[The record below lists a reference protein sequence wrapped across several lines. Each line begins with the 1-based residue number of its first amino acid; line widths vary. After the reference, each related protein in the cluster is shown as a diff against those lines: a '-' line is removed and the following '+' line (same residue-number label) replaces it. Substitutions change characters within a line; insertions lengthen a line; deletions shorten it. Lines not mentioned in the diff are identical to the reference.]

1 MPEAIRIIIV
11 GLAGIAVG
19 LTFGY
24 IGGYDRG
31 YKKGYEWAG
40 KEQIAKNRYGG

>member
-1 MPEAIRIIIV
+1 MPEVIRIIV
-11 GLAGIAVG
+11 GLARIAIGI
-19 LTFGY
+19 TFGY
-24 IGGYDRG
+24 IGGFDRG